1 MAIRNIICW
10 SDSLGT
16 LHWIKGT
23 QKKWKLFVQ
32 NKAEKIRNLTN
43 LNMWR
48 HCPGNLKPADLP
60 SPGTTATGFYNL
72 FSEWNNGPTFLHQSI
87 NTWPMNI
94 SVTDLST
101 SEDNKVVNVVESFTS
116 KDIKNIINIRKYST
130 VDRLFHVTAFIL
142 RFISN
147 LKLSIQ
153 RREIKEIYLTAEEI
167 ETAEYKWIK

>member
-1 MAIRNIICW
+1 
-10 SDSLGT
+10 
-16 LHWIKGT
+16 
-23 QKKWKLFVQ
+23 
-32 NKAEKIRNLTN
+32 
-43 LNMWR
+43 
-48 HCPGNLKPADLP
+48 
-60 SPGTTATGFYNL
+60 
-72 FSEWNNGPTFLHQSI
+72 
-87 NTWPMNI
+87 MNI

-101 SEDNKVVNVVESFTS
+101 SKDNKVVNVVESFTS

-167 ETAEYKWIK
+167 ETTEYKWIK